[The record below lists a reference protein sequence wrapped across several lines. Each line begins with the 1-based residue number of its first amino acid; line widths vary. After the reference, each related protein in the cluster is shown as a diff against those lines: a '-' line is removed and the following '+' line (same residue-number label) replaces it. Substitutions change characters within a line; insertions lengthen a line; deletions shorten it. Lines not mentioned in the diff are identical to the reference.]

1 MQSYR
6 PLRPLHALAV
16 LLMISGCSHEE
27 LPSAPEESV
36 PALLPTGVAASITGS
51 GHHSRIVGGVEDL
64 TTFSFG
70 AVRDA
75 DGSTT
80 GQWQYDFRAA
90 GFSMHGVVTCLT
102 IAGNEAWVGGV
113 VDRVFSDDP
122 SDQDLVGVDM
132 WWRSRD
138 NGEGAGSPPDSTT
151 GLGFKFPTTTITAAS
166 WCQDQPQ
173 LLVLRQVESG
183 NIQIRGH

>member
-1 MQSYR
+1 MPSS
-6 PLRPLHALAV
+6 RPLHALAV
-16 LLMISGCSHEE
+16 LLVISGCSHEE
-27 LPSAPEESV
+27 PLSAPEVSAPE
-36 PALLPTGVAASITGS
+36 LLSRGVAASITGS
-51 GHHSRIVGGVEDL
+51 GHHSRVVGEEEDL

-70 AVRDA
+70 AVRRT
-75 DGSTT
+75 DGTTT
-80 GQWQYDFRAA
+80 GEWQYDFRAA
-90 GFSMHGVVTCLT
+90 GFSMHGVVTCFT

-113 VDRVFSDDP
+113 VDRVSSDDP
-122 SDQDLVGVDM
+122 SIQDLLGVDM

-173 LLVLRQVESG
+173 LLVLRRVESG
-183 NIQIRGH
+183 NIQIRGQ